1 MIKYKKGR
9 TMELK
14 ILYEDNHIIVTVK
27 PPGVLSQ
34 AGPLDIEDMLSLL
47 KDYIKEKY
55 NKPGNVYLGLIHRLD
70 LNVGGVMVFA
80 KTSKAAKRLNE
91 QMRNHDFSKQYFAIV
106 IGDMKIDNR
115 IHVLEN
121 YIKKDKKN
129 KLAIITKSEKDQ
141 YAKLTYQVLE
151 TKIVQQHPMSL
162 LSVKLE
168 TGRFHQIRAQLSH
181 VEHPLYGDN
190 KYGPKTRGYEMG
202 LYSYQLSFN
211 HPVSKELLTFIN
223 YPSKGIFSQF
233 NLFGKGDSND

>member
-9 TMELK
+9 MMKLN

-34 AGPLDIEDMLSLL
+34 AGPLDIEDMLTLL
-47 KDYIKEKY
+47 KEYIKEKY

-91 QMRNHDFSKQYFAIV
+91 QMRNHDFDKQYFAVV
-106 IGDMKIDNR
+106 IGEMPVDKR
-115 IHVLEN
+115 IYVLED
-121 YIKKDKKN
+121 YLKKDTNKKI
-129 KLAIITKSEKDQ
+129 AIMTQSKNDQ

-151 TKIVQQHPMSL
+151 SKSIDDQHLSL
-162 LSVKLE
+162 LDIKLE
-168 TGRFHQIRAQLSH
+168 TGRFHQIRAQLSNIG
-181 VEHPLYGDN
+181 HPLFGDN
-190 KYGPKTRGYEMG
+190 KYGPKTRGYEIG

-211 HPVSKELLTFIN
+211 HPTTKEALTFIN
-223 YPSKGIFSQF
+223 YPTDGIFSCF
-233 NLFGKGDSND
+233 ELFGKGE